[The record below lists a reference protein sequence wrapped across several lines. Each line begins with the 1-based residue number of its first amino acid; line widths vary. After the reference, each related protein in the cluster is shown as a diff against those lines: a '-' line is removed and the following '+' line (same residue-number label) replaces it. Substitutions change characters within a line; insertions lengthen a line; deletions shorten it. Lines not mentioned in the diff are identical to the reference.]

1 MASTLLTNGQRVN
14 YIDDMADAV
23 ESLVWEVRRCFRE
36 LAVAADKALEP
47 LGLTASDRAL
57 IEFLARESEPISL
70 AALARK
76 RSVSR
81 QHVHQ
86 SLARL
91 PDPRWVERAA
101 DPTDS
106 RSVLLRLTGEGRSL
120 WKGIRRVDRA
130 LLRRIAR
137 QVDPAK
143 VRAAT
148 KTLQEIRNV
157 IRGHDH
163 D

>member
-1 MASTLLTNGQRVN
+1 
-14 YIDDMADAV
+14 MADAV
-23 ESLVWEVRRCFRE
+23 ESLVWEVRRCVRE

-57 IEFLARESEPISL
+57 IEFLARESGPISL

-91 PDPRWVERAA
+91 RDPRWVEKAA
-101 DPTDS
+101 DPKDT
-106 RSVLLRLTGEGRSL
+106 RTVLLRLTGEGRSL
-120 WKGIRRVDRA
+120 WKEIRRVDRT
-130 LLRRIAR
+130 LLRRMAR
-137 QVDPAK
+137 QVDAAK

-148 KTLQEIRNV
+148 KTLHAIRNA
-157 IRGHDH
+157 IRGNDH